1 MKGVSAMNF
10 SELDT
15 AVQESIVD
23 LLNNHIAATA
33 DILKQDRCLI
43 PMLMIPE
50 SNQLVSLQSRD
61 GSVDVDKAYAAVV
74 GKLKNE
80 AFTYALFSY
89 STRIGLAAGG
99 ETDALKT
106 YIFTQNG
113 IEVSFY
119 TPFAVKG
126 LFKKTINVE
135 KSILA
140 EIKENVFD

>member
-1 MKGVSAMNF
+1 MKGVSAMKF

-15 AVQESIVD
+15 AVQESIIA
-23 LLNNHIAATA
+23 LLNNHIASTA

-43 PMLMIPE
+43 PMLMIPD

-61 GSVDVDKAYAAVV
+61 GSVDVDKAYATVV
-74 GKLKNE
+74 GKLKDE

-89 STRIGLAAGG
+89 STRIGLATGG

-119 TPFAVKG
+119 TPFTLKG
-126 LFKKTINVE
+126 LFKKTINIE

-140 EIKENVFD
+140 EIKDNIFD

>member
-1 MKGVSAMNF
+1 MTFA
-10 SELDT
+10 ELDDT
-15 AVQESIVD
+15 TQEKIVD

-43 PMLMIPE
+43 PMLMIPD

-61 GSVDVDKAYAAVV
+61 GSVDVNRAYAAAV

-80 AFTYALFSY
+80 VCTYALFSY

-106 YIFTQNG
+106 HIFTQNG
-113 IEVSFY
+113 IEASFC
-119 TPFAVKG
+119 TPFTIRG
-126 LFKKTINVE
+126 LFKKSIHVE
-135 KSILA
+135 KSVLTK
-140 EIKENVFD
+140 IKENFFD

>member
-1 MKGVSAMNF
+1 MKGVFAMKF

-15 AVQESIVD
+15 AVQESIIA

-61 GSVDVDKAYAAVV
+61 GSVDVDKAYTTVV
-74 GKLKNE
+74 GKLKDE

-119 TPFAVKG
+119 TPFTVKG

>member
-1 MKGVSAMNF
+1 MKF

-15 AVQESIVD
+15 AVQESIIA
-23 LLNNHIAATA
+23 LLNNHIASTA

-43 PMLMIPE
+43 PMLMIPD

-61 GSVDVDKAYAAVV
+61 GSVDVDKAYATVV
-74 GKLKNE
+74 GKLKDE

-119 TPFAVKG
+119 TPFTVKG

-140 EIKENVFD
+140 EIKEHIFD

>member
-1 MKGVSAMNF
+1 MKF
-10 SELDT
+10 TELDT
-15 AVQESIVD
+15 AVQESIIS
-23 LLNNHIAATA
+23 LLNNHIASTA
-33 DILKQDRCLI
+33 DIVKQDRCLI
-43 PMLMIPE
+43 PMLMIPD
-50 SNQLVSLQSRD
+50 SKQLVSLQSRD
-61 GSVDVDKAYAAVV
+61 GYVDVDKAYTTVV
-74 GKLKNE
+74 GKLKDE

>member
-1 MKGVSAMNF
+1 MTFA
-10 SELDT
+10 ELDT
-15 AVQESIVD
+15 TIQEKIVD
-23 LLNNHIAATA
+23 LLNNHIASTA
-33 DILKQDRCLI
+33 NILKQDRCLI
-43 PMLMIPE
+43 PMLMIPDT
-50 SNQLVSLQSRD
+50 NQLVSLQSRD
-61 GSVDVDKAYAAVV
+61 GSVDVDKAYTAVV

-80 AFTYALFSY
+80 SFTYALFSY

-119 TPFAVKG
+119 TPFTVKG

>member
-1 MKGVSAMNF
+1 MKYF

-15 AVQESIVD
+15 AVQESIID
-23 LLNNHIAATA
+23 LLNDHIATTA
-33 DILKQDRCLI
+33 GILKQDRCLI
-43 PMLMIPE
+43 PMLMIPD
-50 SNQLVSLQSRD
+50 SNQLVSLQSID
-61 GSVDVDKAYAAVV
+61 GSVDVDRAYAAVV

-89 STRIGLAAGG
+89 STRIGLESGG
-99 ETDALKT
+99 KTDALKT
-106 YIFTQNG
+106 YLFTQNG

-119 TPFAVKG
+119 TPFTVKG

-140 EIKENVFD
+140 EIKENIFD